1 MFDSLNDYE
10 LISMALE
17 ENEEAIN
24 LLYKKYYPLFQKK
37 ACSYLKFFQN
47 KGIELDDLVQECI
60 IVFEEAIR
68 GFNSFNDVCF
78 YTFINTCLDNHLKSE
93 VTKVNRLKNKPLN
106 EAIPLEEDEESSL
119 IDCLESNFNLPELEL
134 ESSEVV
140 NNLVS
145 GILKVLTDFEECV
158 FILKVQGFSFGE
170 IAQVLDKNEKS
181 IYNTIQRIKEK
192 IRPIINNNVNFG

>member
-1 MFDSLNDYE
+1 MD
-10 LISMALE
+10 
-17 ENEEAIN
+17 
-24 LLYKKYYPLFQKK
+24 
-37 ACSYLKFFQN
+37 
-47 KGIELDDLVQECI
+47 
-60 IVFEEAIR
+60 
-68 GFNSFNDVCF
+68 
-78 YTFINTCLDNHLKSE
+78 
-93 VTKVNRLKNKPLN
+93 
-106 EAIPLEEDEESSL
+106 EDSSL

-134 ESSEVV
+134 ESSEGV

-192 IRPIINNNVNFG
+192 IKQFY